1 LWFGKTL
8 LIFEIYSFDMVVP
21 EKIPNLYESVKNIL
35 DNTFRKVYRAANT
48 AMVTAYWEI
57 GRLIV
62 EEEQNGASRA
72 DYGKQVLK
80 ELSEKLTSEFG
91 RGYSVTNLKNFR
103 LFYLVFPEVFQ
114 QNSMANPD
122 LPIRQTLSDE
132 LSWSHFCLLMRVE
145 NKVAREFY
153 RKEAALQNWS
163 VRALDRQISTL
174 YYERIISS
182 RDENPVKAEAEKSIR
197 ALVESPRDFIKDP
210 YILEFL
216 QLKPEVSYL
225 EKTLES
231 ALLENLHS
239 FILELGRGFAFVG
252 RQYHLN
258 VDSEH
263 YYIDL
268 VFYNYI
274 LKCFV
279 LIDLK
284 VGKLTHQDVGQMDM
298 YVRLFEEKI
307 RQSDDNPTIGIILC
321 SQQNES
327 VIKYSVLAESKQLF
341 SSKYK
346 LYLPSEEELKNEIER
361 DRIHIENQLQEQF
374 VKYQTKK

>member
-1 LWFGKTL
+1 
-8 LIFEIYSFDMVVP
+8 MVV
-21 EKIPNLYESVKNIL
+21 
-35 DNTFRKVYRAANT
+35 
-48 AMVTAYWEI
+48 AYWQI

-62 EEEQNGASRA
+62 ENEQNGAARA
-72 DYGKQVLK
+72 GYGKMVLK
-80 ELSEKLTSEFG
+80 ELSVELTEEFG
-91 RGYSVTNLKNFR
+91 RGFSVTNLKNFR
-103 LFYLVFPEVFQ
+103 KFYLTFPKICSFYGTK
-114 QNSMANPD
+114 NND
-122 LPIRQTLSDE
+122 LQKSQTVSDL
-132 LSWSHFCLLMRVE
+132 LSWSHYCLLMKIE
-145 NKVAREFY
+145 NTEARTFY
-153 RKEAALQNWS
+153 RNEATNQNWS

-182 RDENPVKAEAEKSIR
+182 QDKAVVKKEAEEKTQP
-197 ALVESPRDFIKDP
+197 LVESPRDFIKDP

-216 QLKPEVSYL
+216 KLTPDNAYL

-231 ALLENLHS
+231 SLLENLHS
-239 FILELGRGFAFVG
+239 FILELGKGFAFVG
-252 RQYHLN
+252 RQYHMN
-258 VDSEH
+258 VENEH

-279 LIDLK
+279 LMDLK

-307 RQSDDNPTIGIILC
+307 RQKNDNPTIGIILC

-341 SSKYK
+341 ASKYK
-346 LYLPSEEELKNEIER
+346 LYLPTEEELKKEIER
-361 DRIHIENQLQEQF
+361 DRIHIENELREQF
-374 VKYQTKK
+374 VKYQTKN

>member
-1 LWFGKTL
+1 MLTKNPKLF
-8 LIFEIYSFDMVVP
+8 
-21 EKIPNLYESVKNIL
+21 ESVKHVL
-35 DNTFRKVYRAANT
+35 DSAFRNAYRAVNT
-48 AMVTAYWEI
+48 GMVTAYWEI

-62 EEEQNGASRA
+62 EEEQNGAARA
-72 DYGKQVLK
+72 DYGKQILK
-80 ELSEKLTSEFG
+80 ELSEKLTSEYG
-91 RGYSVTNLKNFR
+91 RGYSITNLRYFR
-103 LFYLVFPEVFQ
+103 QFFLVFP
-114 QNSMANPD
+114 D
-122 LPIRQTLSDE
+122 LFAPKLLPNNDMQIHQTLSGE
-132 LSWSHFCLLMRVE
+132 LNWSHYSLLMRVE
-145 NKVAREFY
+145 NQKAREFY
-153 RKEAALQNWS
+153 MKEAVLQNWS

-182 RDENPVKAEAEKSIR
+182 RDKNPVREEAEKSIK

-216 QLKPEVSYL
+216 KLKPESSYL

-252 RQYHLN
+252 RQYHIN
-258 VDSEH
+258 VGAED

-284 VGKLTHQDVGQMDM
+284 VEKLTHQDVGQMDM
-298 YVRLFEEKI
+298 YVRLFEERL
-307 RQSDDNPTIGIILC
+307 RQADDNPTIGIILC

-327 VIKYSVLAESKQLF
+327 VIKYSILAESKQLF

-346 LYLPSEEELKNEIER
+346 LYLPTEEELKNEIER

-374 VKYQTKK
+374 VKYQTKE

>member
-1 LWFGKTL
+1 MLAKN
-8 LIFEIYSFDMVVP
+8 
-21 EKIPNLYESVKNIL
+21 PNLFESVKHLL
-35 DNTFRKVYRAANT
+35 DAAYRNVYRAINT
-48 AMVTAYWEI
+48 AMVSAYWEI

-62 EEEQNGASRA
+62 EEEQNGSVRA

-80 ELSEKLTSEFG
+80 ELSEKLTSEYG
-91 RGYSVTNLKNFR
+91 RGYSVANLRNFR
-103 LFYLVFPEVFQ
+103 QFYLTFPEICQPIKDIYSNFQ
-114 QNSMANPD
+114 
-122 LPIRQTLSDE
+122 IHYTLCSE
-132 LSWSHFCLLMRVE
+132 LSWSHFRMLMRVE
-145 NKVAREFY
+145 NQAAREFY
-153 RKEAALQNWS
+153 MKETTLQNWS
-163 VRALDRQISTL
+163 VRALDRQIGTL
-174 YYERIISS
+174 YFERIISS
-182 RDENPVKAEAEKSIR
+182 RDKRQVKEEAEKSIQV
-197 ALVESPRDFIKDP
+197 LIESPRDLIKDP

-216 QLKPEVSYL
+216 KLKPEMSYL

-252 RQYHLN
+252 RQYHIN
-258 VDSEH
+258 VGVEH

-298 YVRLFEEKI
+298 YVRLFEEKV
-307 RQSDDNPTIGIILC
+307 RQADDNPTIGIILC
-321 SQQNES
+321 SQQSES
-327 VIKYSVLAESKQLF
+327 VVKYSILAESKQLF

-346 LYLPSEEELKNEIER
+346 LYLPSEEELKTELER

-374 VKYQTKK
+374 FNYQTKQ